1 MKSGNTYK
9 NSSSKNIF
17 FLFVRGSTNEIF
29 QKLIHIQY
37 KKLSWWCIAFRW
49 WEYGGHKYH
58 VKGLLRSVTEFNS
71 SDFLPR
77 AAIFWMH
84 IQNVPRQNVL
94 RQNVPWTKR
103 PNGQSNLHTGT
114 EFFYVAVEIWYSLLS
129 GLWRRWRNE
138 MAPLPARKSPGKN
151 KNFWKLF
158 LVFRIR
164 IALPDPVWKCNEW
177 HPSDPISTECCF
189 FYCRLKNFVDNLKT
203 FARHPGTG
211 SLIFFSCVSNPNSKL
226 SRMLHTE

>member
-1 MKSGNTYK
+1 MASINKKKKFGTSQISCVEKSENTYK
-9 NSSSKNIF
+9 NSLSKNIF

-29 QKLIHIQY
+29 QKL
-37 KKLSWWCIAFRW
+37 KLSWWFVAFRW

-58 VKGLLRSVTEFNS
+58 VKGLLRSVAEFNS

-84 IQNVPRQNVL
+84 KQNVPRQNVL

-114 EFFYVAVEIWYSLLS
+114 EFIYLAVEIWYSLLS

-158 LVFRIR
+158 LVFPNCFAGSGLKMKWAISRIR
-164 IALPDPVWKCNEW
+164 FQLNVGN
-177 HPSDPISTECCF
+177 
-189 FYCRLKNFVDNLKT
+189 
-203 FARHPGTG
+203 
-211 SLIFFSCVSNPNSKL
+211 
-226 SRMLHTE
+226 